1 MNTYIIISSI
11 VLIVLLVIL
20 ILFFINRK
28 SIKMKIL
35 EEQAEKGSPETQ
47 LALGLMLYSGTQV
60 PVNKEKGCEYIKKAA
75 ENGSAQAQYL
85 YSGIVLGADSE
96 TAPSKEQLLEAASW
110 IQKAADG
117 GFLTAVITLANMYA
131 EGKILQKD
139 AKKSQHYFLKAAG

>member
-60 PVNKEKGCEYIKKAA
+60 PVNKEKGCEYIKKA
-75 ENGSAQAQYL
+75 
-85 YSGIVLGADSE
+85 
-96 TAPSKEQLLEAASW
+96 K
-110 IQKAADG
+110 
-117 GFLTAVITLANMYA
+117 
-131 EGKILQKD
+131 
-139 AKKSQHYFLKAAG
+139 

>member
-85 YSGIVLGADSE
+85 
-96 TAPSKEQLLEAASW
+96 
-110 IQKAADG
+110 
-117 GFLTAVITLANMYA
+117 
-131 EGKILQKD
+131 
-139 AKKSQHYFLKAAG
+139 